1 MMFQIRTY
9 SVLIVS
15 SSEKFAASVKNL
27 LPVTDYW
34 PVSAA
39 SSSQE
44 ARRMLLEGAYDI
56 VVINAPLKDEFG
68 SKFAADIC
76 TNSSSGVLLFVKNE
90 QFEDVCDKVMEYGV
104 LVAAKPASASMII
117 QSMRSLCSMRERMR
131 KMEEKQITVEEKIE
145 EIRIV
150 NHAKWL
156 LIENEHL
163 SENEAQRFIE
173 KTAMDSRI
181 SKRKTAEK
189 IIETYEKPC

>member
-9 SVLIVS
+9 SVLLVS
-15 SSEKFAASVKNL
+15 SSEKFANSVKTL

-34 PVSAA
+34 PVTVV

-44 ARRMLLEGAYDI
+44 ARRALLETSYDI

-68 SKFAADIC
+68 SKFAIDVC
-76 TNSSSGVLLFVKNE
+76 TNSSSGVLLFVRNE
-90 QFEDVCDKVMEYGV
+90 QYEDVCDKVMEYGV
-104 LVAAKPASASMII
+104 LVVAKPAAVITIS
-117 QSMRSLCSMRERMR
+117 QSMKSLCSMRERMR
-131 KMEEKQITVEEKIE
+131 KMEEKQISVEEKIE

-156 LIENEHL
+156 LIENEHMN
-163 SENEAQRFIE
+163 ENEAQRFIE
-173 KTAMDSRI
+173 KTAMDGRI

-189 IIETYEKPC
+189 IIETYEKP